1 MSTRELLARLLKC
14 EAGGEGENGMR
25 AVASVIV
32 NRTRVPD
39 GEFARVSKGG
49 DFRAIMEQPNQFTC
63 LKTTV
68 GGQYNPQNVY
78 NMTKFTI
85 TLPIGHWRAIP
96 IHLSE
101 IQFSILIHFQIPAQ
115 HFFRQTT
122 E

>member
-1 MSTRELLARLLKC
+1 MALSTRELLARLLKC

-32 NRTRVPD
+32 NRTRVPN
-39 GEFARVSKGG
+39 GEFARVSKGV
-49 DFRAIMEQPNQFTC
+49 DNQINLPVLKQLSEDNIILRMFTIYA
-63 LKTTV
+63 L
-68 GGQYNPQNVY
+68 
-78 NMTKFTI
+78 TKFTI